1 MQESGE
7 NYLETIYNL
16 TQKHGRIKSVD
27 VAKELGYSKPSVS
40 RAVKILKNDGF
51 LTTEDGNYLKLTA
64 QGEKKAKEIA
74 DKHEYITEYLIR
86 ILHLGEDVA
95 DKDACRI
102 EHVISPETFY
112 EMKNAVLRHKKMFDK
127 VDEN

>member
-1 MQESGE
+1 MLESGE

-16 TQKHGRIKSVD
+16 IQKYGRVRSVD

-40 RAVKILKNDGF
+40 RAVKILKNSGF
-51 LTTEDGNYLKLTA
+51 ISDTEGSYLTLTPA
-64 QGEKKAKEIA
+64 GEEKAKEIA

-86 ILHLGEDVA
+86 ILHLEEDIA

-112 EMKNAVLRHKKMFDK
+112 EIKNAVLRHKKMFDK
-127 VDEN
+127 VDE

>member
-16 TQKHGRIKSVD
+16 TQKYGRVKSVD
-27 VAKELGYSKPSVS
+27 VANELGYAKPSVS
-40 RAVKILKNDGF
+40 RAVKILKNNGY
-51 LTTEDGNYLKLTA
+51 LTNEDGTYLKLTA

-86 ILHLGEDVA
+86 ILHLEDDVA

-112 EMKNAVLRHKKMFDK
+112 EMKNAVIRHKKMFDK
-127 VDEN
+127 IEE

>member
-16 TQKHGRIKSVD
+16 IQKHGRVRSVD
-27 VAKELGYSKPSVS
+27 VAKELGYAKPSVS
-40 RAVKILKNDGF
+40 RAVKILKNHGYIADVEGSY
-51 LTTEDGNYLKLTA
+51 LTLTP
-64 QGEKKAKEIA
+64 QGEEKAKEIA

-86 ILHLGEDVA
+86 ILHLTDDVA

-127 VDEN
+127 IDE